1 MIITLCQARLGITLV
16 EILYRD
22 IMLGQVRYP
31 KAKAYIALGIWVP
44 RFLCLMF
51 WYPKAKGYIALG
63 IRVPIFVYILDLVP
77 ESEGL
82 YSPWNSGTKILLL
95 HTYILSS
102 MFIPNLTQL
111 MEGQVR
117 FYRYSLLCS
126 SIPYLTYPNLWQGRL
141 YFTSMVIPNL
151 ALLMVGQVRLDIRI

>member
-1 MIITLCQARLGITLV
+1 
-16 EILYRD
+16 
-22 IMLGQVRYP
+22 MLGQVRY
-31 KAKAYIALGIWVP
+31 YIGRNIVQRYYAWLGQVP
-44 RFLCLMF
+44 ESEGLYSTWNSGTKILM
-51 WYPKAKGYIALG
+51 LN
-63 IRVPIFVYILDLVP
+63 VLVP

-82 YSPWNSGTKILLL
+82 YSPWNSGTKILILSVLVPESEGLYSTWNSGTKILML

-117 FYRYSLLCS
+117 FYRYSLLYS

>member
-31 KAKAYIALGIWVP
+31 KAKAYIALGI
-44 RFLCLMF
+44 
-51 WYPKAKGYIALG
+51 
-63 IRVPIFVYILDLVP
+63 RVPIFVYILDLVP

-82 YSPWNSGTKILLL
+82 YSPWNSGTKILMLNVLVPESEGLYSPWNSGTKILML

-117 FYRYSLLCS
+117 FYRYSLLYS